1 MCITAQSVQ
10 IVWKGEQID
19 VKQDKQDRRSQR
31 TRRLVNTAM
40 LELLFEKH
48 YDAITVQD
56 ILDQAGIGRSTF
68 YTHFF
73 DKEDVLTSIAEQMLD
88 MFGKQLS
95 QRQEK
100 GAIIPVLELFEHVQQ
115 HEQYFQAMLRG
126 HTAEVFWE
134 AAQTALSKTVEQA
147 LSTVYAENASPAI
160 PREVI
165 TQYLT
170 GSILALLKWWLKAE
184 MPYSPEHMEQTI
196 QQLALPGVWATVER
210 EKTSP

>member
-1 MCITAQSVQ
+1 MERRTDSV
-10 IVWKGEQID
+10 KR
-19 VKQDKQDRRSQR
+19 DKQDRRSQR

-56 ILDQAGIGRSTF
+56 ILDRAGIGRSTF

-73 DKEDVLTSIAEQMLD
+73 DKEDVLTSIAEQMLEL
-88 MFGKQLS
+88 FGKQLS

-115 HEQYFQAMLRG
+115 HEQYFRAMLRG
-126 HTAEVFWE
+126 PTAEMFWE
-134 AAQTALSKTVEQA
+134 MAQTALSKTVEQA
-147 LSTVYAENASPAI
+147 LSTVYAENASPVI
-160 PREVI
+160 SREMI
-165 TQYLT
+165 AQYLT

-184 MPYSPEHMEQTI
+184 MPYSPAYMEQVV
-196 QQLALPGVWATVER
+196 QQLALSGVWTTIEPDL
-210 EKTSP
+210 SI

>member
-1 MCITAQSVQ
+1 M
-10 IVWKGEQID
+10 
-19 VKQDKQDRRSQR
+19 KQDKQDRRSQR

-48 YDAITVQD
+48 YDVITVQD
-56 ILDQAGIGRSTF
+56 ILDRAGIGRSTF

-73 DKEDVLTSIAEQMLD
+73 DKEDVLSSIAEQMLE

-100 GAIIPVLELFEHVQQ
+100 EAIIPVLELFEHVQQ
-115 HEQYFQAMLRG
+115 HEQYFRAMLRG
-126 HTAEVFWE
+126 RTAEVFWE
-134 AAQTALSKTVEQA
+134 AAQTAFSKSVEQA
-147 LSTVYAENASPAI
+147 LRTVYAENASPAI
-160 PREVI
+160 SREVI
-165 TQYLT
+165 AQSLT

-184 MPYSPEHMEQTI
+184 MPYSPEYMEQVV

-210 EKTSP
+210 EKPSP

>member
-1 MCITAQSVQ
+1 MERRRDS
-10 IVWKGEQID
+10 

-31 TRRLVNTAM
+31 TRRLVNDAM

-48 YDAITVQD
+48 YDVITVQD
-56 ILDQAGIGRSTF
+56 ILDRAGIGRSTF

-88 MFGKQLS
+88 LFSQQLS
-95 QRQEK
+95 QRQGK

-115 HEQYFQAMLRG
+115 HEQYFRAMLRG

-134 AAQTALSKTVEQA
+134 AAQTAFSKTVEQA

-160 PREVI
+160 SRDVI
-165 TQYLT
+165 AQYLT

-184 MPYSPEHMEQTI
+184 MPYSPEDMEQMV
-196 QQLALPGVWATVER
+196 QQLAFPGVWATVEK
-210 EKTSP
+210 EKASS

>member
-1 MCITAQSVQ
+1 M
-10 IVWKGEQID
+10 
-19 VKQDKQDRRSQR
+19 KQDKQDRRSQR

-56 ILDQAGIGRSTF
+56 ILDRAEIGRSTF

-88 MFGKQLS
+88 MFSKQLA

-100 GAIIPVLELFEHVQQ
+100 EAIIPVLELFEHVQQ
-115 HEQYFQAMLRG
+115 HEQYFRAMLRG

-134 AAQTALSKTVEQA
+134 AAQAALSKTVEQA
-147 LSTVYAENASPAI
+147 LSRVYAENASPALS
-160 PREVI
+160 REVI
-165 TQYLT
+165 AQYLS

-184 MPYSPEHMEQTI
+184 KPYSPEHMEQII